1 HLEVSTM
8 SLRKYR
14 APVVLAAVAMT
25 VTVWMA
31 VRPSTPMSEA
41 VAQPAK
47 SNGEEA
53 AIKKTLVD
61 YGAALTSGELD
72 QVMAFW
78 TTDSDY
84 VDEAGKMTKGKDQIA
99 ALFKKALPEL
109 KGAKVTSNLHSI
121 KFLRPEVALVDG
133 NIDTTSTT
141 GVKDISRYA
150 IVMNKTGDKWLI

>member
-1 HLEVSTM
+1 FRGPALARRFIHFSNSPGVDAPGHLEVSTM

-121 KFLRPEVALVDG
+121 KF
-133 NIDTTSTT
+133 
-141 GVKDISRYA
+141 
-150 IVMNKTGDKWLI
+150 